1 MRYIPNAD
9 CGSILVKWKSP
20 FLANCSFNATS
31 FFKAKPGKGCV
42 TIVYRSTLT
51 CLYVLIPPPPS
62 PPMHL
67 GFLLLGL
74 RVSFLY
80 SPENGEDWQLS
91 DIISDI
97 GPKHY
102 HSPNLRIRRIF
113 VLIAWSQVTIGLTQ
127 YVVPN
132 VIVIRGNYHESS
144 DCSEYPKNPC
154 WNQAT

>member
-1 MRYIPNAD
+1 M
-9 CGSILVKWKSP
+9 KEP

-31 FFKAKPGKGCV
+31 IFKAKPGKGCV

-80 SPENGEDWQLS
+80 SPENGEDWQLGY
-91 DIISDI
+91 IISDI

-102 HSPNLRIRRIF
+102 RSPNLRLGEFFFNRLIAGYHSPNSVRGRDTRELSRIF
-113 VLIAWSQVTIGLTQ
+113 RLF
-127 YVVPN
+127 
-132 VIVIRGNYHESS
+132 
-144 DCSEYPKNPC
+144 
-154 WNQAT
+154 